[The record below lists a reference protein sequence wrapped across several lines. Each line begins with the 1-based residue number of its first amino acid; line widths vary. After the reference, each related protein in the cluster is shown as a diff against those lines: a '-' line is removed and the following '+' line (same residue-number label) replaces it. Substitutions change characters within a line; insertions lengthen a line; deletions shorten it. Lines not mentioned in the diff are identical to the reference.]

1 MKWLTLLVVAVA
13 GMTLSGCGG
22 MASDLYR
29 MAQTSHDAGSCNGFK
44 GKTQEFVEQSLQ
56 LSPVQTY
63 EEGTVSVAQYEKG
76 NFGAAIM
83 FDGGKVTKFF
93 CGNRMMATGLYRQ
106 YAETLINGDS
116 KKKEV
121 MNSLLENFKR
131 TEDLKTR

>member
-1 MKWLTLLVVAVA
+1 MKRLILLVVAVA

-44 GKTQEFVEQSLQ
+44 GKTQEIVEQSLQ
-56 LSPVQTY
+56 LRPVQTY
-63 EEGTVSVAQYEKG
+63 EEGAVSVAQYEKG

-106 YAETLINGDS
+106 YAEALINGDG

-121 MNSLLENFKR
+121 MNSLLENFR
-131 TEDLKTR
+131 RSEELKTR

>member
-1 MKWLTLLVVAVA
+1 MKRLILLVVAVA

-44 GKTQEFVEQSLQ
+44 GKTQETVEQSLQ
-56 LSPVQTY
+56 LRPVQTY
-63 EEGTVSVAQYEKG
+63 EEGAVSVAQYEKG

-106 YAETLINGDS
+106 YAEALINGDS
-116 KKKEV
+116 RKKEV
-121 MNSLLENFKR
+121 MNSLLENFR
-131 TEDLKTR
+131 RSEELKTR